1 MPREQV
7 DLVVVGA
14 SLGGLAA
21 AVLAADRGCR
31 TVLVE
36 RTKELGGG
44 AGAEAEI
51 IAAAGTEVQKAAGV
65 TDDAD
70 CFAGDI
76 LATARHHVDPAL
88 AKAVAAQGAPA
99 VGWLA
104 SRCGIATE
112 LLADPGAGHSVRRL
126 HLPGERG
133 GPSVIADLARAAN
146 RHSKVSVRTGAH
158 ADHLMRDDAGG
169 VVGVQL
175 RPDRRGTALELA
187 GPVLLACGGFAAD
200 DALVG
205 QHCATAAALAYHG
218 FAGATGEALRL
229 GAEVGARNDH
239 LAACRVTPF
248 LAMPQ
253 GLVVT
258 TPLVPLGAILANQA
272 GRRFVDE
279 TGESLALA
287 DAVTAQ
293 PGRIAYL
300 LFDER
305 IAARAREA
313 DPYFARVLLPRTGRR
328 AETLPDLARQ
338 IELDADA
345 LTLTVDTY
353 NGNLDIGGDPFGRE
367 RTGEPLAPPFHAI
380 RVTGARWRTLGGLA
394 VDATARVLDASGQPI
409 AGLYAT
415 GGAAAGLGGDGTEG
429 ALPGTDALLSL
440 ALGRLAALDV
450 AARLAAEEGE
460 TAS

>member
-44 AGAEAEI
+44 AGTEAEI
-51 IAAAGTEVQKAAGV
+51 IAAAGTEVQSAAGV
-65 TDDAD
+65 RDDAD
-70 CFAGDI
+70 CFASDI

-88 AKAVAAQGAPA
+88 AKAVAAQGAPIVA
-99 VGWLA
+99 WLA
-104 SRCGIATE
+104 SRCGITSE
-112 LLADPGAGHSVRRL
+112 LLAEPGTGHSVRRL

-133 GPSVIADLARAAN
+133 GASIVTDLVRAAN
-146 RHSKVSVRTGAH
+146 RHSKVSVRTAAH
-158 ADHLMRDDAGG
+158 ADRLMKDDAGG
-169 VVGVQL
+169 VIGVQL

-187 GPVLLACGGFAAD
+187 GHVLLACGGFAAD
-200 DALVG
+200 DALVS
-205 QHCATAAALAYHG
+205 QHCPAAAALAYHG

-229 GAEVGARNDH
+229 GAEAGARSDH
-239 LAACRVTPF
+239 LAACRVSPF

-253 GLVVT
+253 GLVVS
-258 TPLVPLGAILANQA
+258 TPLVPVGAVLVNQA
-272 GRRFVDE
+272 GRRFADE

-287 DAVTAQ
+287 GAVAAQ

-305 IAARAREA
+305 IATAARGA

-328 AETLPDLARQ
+328 AETLADLARQ

-345 LTLTVDTY
+345 LALTVDTY

-367 RTGEPLAPPFHAI
+367 RTGERLAPPFHAI

-394 VDATARVLDASGQPI
+394 VDATARVCDASGHPI
-409 AGLYAT
+409 SGLYAT

-450 AARLAAEEGE
+450 AARAAAERDA
-460 TAS
+460 AS